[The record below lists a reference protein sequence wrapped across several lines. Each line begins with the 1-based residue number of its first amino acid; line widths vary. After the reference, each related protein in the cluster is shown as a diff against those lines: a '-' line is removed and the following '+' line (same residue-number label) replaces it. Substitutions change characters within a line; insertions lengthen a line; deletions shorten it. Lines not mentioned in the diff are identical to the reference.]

1 MKEKNRSVPKPLF
14 PEDAKISKSSVSKKA
29 EQISK
34 PIQSAVASHDV
45 DCLVVSCAELVALI
59 EKDFGFKVEES
70 FLEEAAIN
78 SVKKSV
84 NREKQGLGRAFKF
97 VFIDLDDPT
106 LIIGRFMESLN
117 ALFADNPT
125 CKIEVFA
132 CASSSSDRI
141 LKKCEELK
149 VKFVPKPIYE
159 HKLRQTLKAFV

>member
-1 MKEKNRSVPKPLF
+1 LF
-14 PEDAKISKSSVSKKA
+14 
-29 EQISK
+29 
-34 PIQSAVASHDV
+34 
-45 DCLVVSCAELVALI
+45 
-59 EKDFGFKVEES
+59 EKDFGLKVEES

-84 NREKQGLGRAFKF
+84 NREKQGLGKAFKF

-106 LIIGRFMESLN
+106 LMLGRFMESLN
-117 ALFADNPT
+117 ALFAENPT
-125 CKIEVFA
+125 SKIEVFA

-159 HKLRQTLKAFV
+159 YKLRQALKAYI